1 MQMDIL
7 DFVTSHKFRKI
18 KIVLQRYFII
28 NYKIWFYDFLVDLL
42 VWFLIVFK
50 IFGMSLTTYVC
61 GVEYSVP
68 GTLYSK

>member
-28 NYKIWFYDFLVDLL
+28 NYKI
-42 VWFLIVFK
+42 
-50 IFGMSLTTYVC
+50 
-61 GVEYSVP
+61 
-68 GTLYSK
+68 